1 MSVSQHSIRRSL
13 TPLTLVGGAALRV
26 RQDGRMTTI
35 AVVGGTGQ
43 AGRAVAREA
52 MARGHEVRVVSRRR
66 RADLEPGATHRAAD
80 LLDDDDARVA
90 GALDAAF
97 DGAGTVIDTSN
108 GMTPSAQAVFTAGAR
123 RVADAAGRAGVG
135 RAVVLSIAAVDRSGY
150 GYYRA
155 HAEQE
160 RVYAAGPVPATVVR
174 ATQFH
179 EFLDLFFGRDSR
191 LGAWSRLGLLP
202 YPRGCRFQTIDLRDV
217 ARALVD
223 AAEGADPLGVAP
235 VTGPSGAPTATV
247 GGPQVLDA
255 REMAGAWRRAHGS
268 RRLPVAVPLP
278 GALGGFFR
286 AGRNLVPDAAAGTIT
301 YDRWLAGR

>member
-1 MSVSQHSIRRSL
+1 
-13 TPLTLVGGAALRV
+13 
-26 RQDGRMTTI
+26 MTTI

-52 MARGHEVRVVSRRR
+52 ASRGHAVRVVSRRR
-66 RADLEPGATHRAAD
+66 PADLERGTAHHVVD
-80 LLDDDDARVA
+80 LLDDDEARVA
-90 GALDAAF
+90 GALAAAF
-97 DGAGTVIDTSN
+97 DGADAVVDTSN
-108 GMTPSAQAVFTAGAR
+108 GMTPAAQAVFTAGAL
-123 RVADAAGRAGVG
+123 RVAEAAGRAGAG

-160 RVYAAGPVPATVVR
+160 RVYAAGPVPATIVR

-179 EFLDLFFGRDSR
+179 EFLDLFLGRGSR

-235 VTGPSGAPTATV
+235 TTGPSGAPTATV

-255 REMAGAWRRAHGS
+255 RTMAAAWRRSHGS
-268 RRLPVAVPLP
+268 RRLPVGVPLP
-278 GALGGFFR
+278 GALGEFFR
-286 AGRNLVPDAAAGTIT
+286 AGRNLVPDAAVGTIT
-301 YDRWLAGR
+301 YDQWLAGR

>member
-1 MSVSQHSIRRSL
+1 
-13 TPLTLVGGAALRV
+13 
-26 RQDGRMTTI
+26 MTTI

-43 AGRAVAREA
+43 AGRAVVREA
-52 MARGHEVRVVSRRR
+52 AARGHEVRVVSRRR
-66 RADLEPGATHRAAD
+66 PADLEPGATHHAVD
-80 LLDDDDARVA
+80 LLDDDEARVA
-90 GALDAAF
+90 GALAAAF
-97 DGAGTVIDTSN
+97 DGVEAVVDTSN
-108 GMTPSAQAVFTAGAR
+108 GMPPAAQAVFTAGAR

-135 RAVVLSIAAVDRSGY
+135 RVVVLSIAAVDRSDY

-160 RVYAAGPVPATVVR
+160 RVYATGAVPATVVR

-179 EFLDLFFGRDSR
+179 GFLDLFFGRDSR

-235 VTGPSGAPTATV
+235 STGPSGAPTATV

-255 REMAGAWRRAHGS
+255 RAMAGSWRRAHGS

-278 GALGGFFR
+278 GPLGEFFR
-286 AGRNLVPDAAAGTIT
+286 AGRNLVPDAASGTIT
-301 YDRWLAGR
+301 YDEWLAGR